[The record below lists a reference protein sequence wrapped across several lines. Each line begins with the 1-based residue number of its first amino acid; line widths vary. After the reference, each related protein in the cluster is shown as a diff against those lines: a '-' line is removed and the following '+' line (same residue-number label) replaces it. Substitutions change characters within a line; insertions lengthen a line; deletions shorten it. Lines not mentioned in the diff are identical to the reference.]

1 MLQPFPA
8 QLASG
13 KKLQGICLPARGMP
27 LVTSKKRAPLSDIK
41 VETENIVQ
49 VGHLSSLV
57 TAHLKDM
64 SEHMWLGGPEEVE
77 KRHWQCLKILLP

>member
-27 LVTSKKRAPLSDIK
+27 LVTSKKKASLPTMPVATDN
-41 VETENIVQ
+41 TAQVQ
-49 VGHLSSLV
+49 HLSSLV
-57 TAHLKDM
+57 TAHFKDM
-64 SEHMWLGGPEEVE
+64 SEHMWLGDLRKWGEGSGSS
-77 KRHWQCLKILLP
+77 